1 MTSIA
6 VRISLLRCSE
16 YETQAMM
23 SSPDSIRNRDRA
35 SSPSSSPHLTY
46 SPAVY
51 GRGGWM
57 GGFALRKE
65 VSDSY
70 DRKLLRALA
79 CVGGMD
85 GFTLS
90 KS

>member
-46 SPAVY
+46 SPAVC
-51 GRGGWM
+51 GRDGRM
-57 GGFALRKE
+57 DGFALSAN
-65 VSDSY
+65 V
-70 DRKLLRALA
+70 DRETENRQAH
-79 CVGGMD
+79 
-85 GFTLS
+85 
-90 KS
+90 